1 MRIDRNLPQA
11 ELAAAPGL
19 SKPTIERLEHGKVA
33 NAGIVHLLA
42 LADALDCELNDLIED
57 DWKPAA
63 R

>member
-1 MRIDRNLPQA
+1 
-11 ELAAAPGL
+11 
-19 SKPTIERLEHGKVA
+19 
-33 NAGIVHLLA
+33 VHLLA